1 MKNSI
6 AMIVTVIGITATAT
20 SAMAAE
26 PNYIPW
32 TFDDFDS
39 NCEVIE
45 TAEVQQPV
53 EVSVL
58 AIESTGEEEFGELG
72 W

>member
-6 AMIVTVIGITATAT
+6 AMIVTVIGMIAT
-20 SAMAAE
+20 SAIAAE
-26 PNYIPW
+26 QNYIPW
-32 TFDDFDS
+32 TFDDFNS

-53 EVSVL
+53 EVSAL
-58 AIESTGEEEFGELG
+58 AIQSTDDEEFGELG